1 MKTEK
6 NILVLTDFSQNARSA
21 EEYALQLAI
30 KVHGNL
36 ILYNAYP
43 TSAHMRISG
52 NVVWPHDTPISLELQ
67 SISNLE
73 ARAGELRNELNLN
86 KSDSYKPTIS
96 HLGDAGTLAHK
107 LNDVVSKNNIWLVIM
122 GTKGEGFAN
131 TVIFGSNVFKVLKNI
146 NHPVLIIPQNADLKE
161 LRKIAY
167 ATDLRSPD
175 LLIIEWLNELSE
187 MLQAELLVTHISSD
201 TLSNQEN
208 DLSEKLTEGIHQDK
222 ISKIH
227 IRSFQGQNIKD
238 SLHEITEQMNLDI
251 LAMMHR
257 KYGFFDGLFH
267 ASTSHKMVKHTKIPV
282 LIFPDAE

>member
-1 MKTEK
+1 M
-6 NILVLTDFSQNARSA
+6 LTDFSENARSA

-30 KVHGNL
+30 KVQGNL

-43 TSAHMRISG
+43 TPSHMRISG
-52 NVVWPHDTPISLELQ
+52 NVVWPHDTPISFELQ

-73 ARAGELRNELNLN
+73 ARISELKKELKLI
-86 KSDSYKPTIS
+86 KSDSYKPTIR
-96 HLGDAGTLAHK
+96 HLGDAGNLAHD
-107 LNDVVSKNNIWLVIM
+107 LNDVANKNNIWLVIM

-131 TVIFGSNVFKVLKNI
+131 TLIFGSNVFKVLKNI
-146 NHPVLIIPQNADLKE
+146 NHPVLIIPQNADIIK

-175 LLIIEWLNELSE
+175 LHIIEWLNELSE

-208 DLSEKLTEGIHQDK
+208 DLSQKLTEGIYQDK
-222 ISKIH
+222 FSKIH
-227 IRSFQGQNIKD
+227 IRSFQGQNIND
-238 SLHEITEQMNLDI
+238 SLHEIIEQMDVDMLS
-251 LAMMHR
+251 MMHR
-257 KYGFFDGLFH
+257 KYGFFDGLLH